1 MPDTRSATP
10 APRKVRLASNLA
22 PLSSVDRNWRFDGA
36 RLADRAVS
44 RGGRFRESFR
54 ESFRERKR
62 ADLRERFSDSS
73 CQII

>member
-10 APRKVRLASNLA
+10 AQRKVRLASNLA

-44 RGGRFRESFR
+44 RGGRYR

-62 ADLRERFSDSS
+62 ADFRERFFDSS